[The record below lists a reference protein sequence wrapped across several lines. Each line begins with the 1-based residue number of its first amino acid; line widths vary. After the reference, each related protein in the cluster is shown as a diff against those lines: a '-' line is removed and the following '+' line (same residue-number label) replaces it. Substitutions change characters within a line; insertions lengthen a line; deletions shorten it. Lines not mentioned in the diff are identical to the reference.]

1 MTRGLQSTLRVGRFR
16 RQKAQPVHNS
26 EAQRN
31 VMCLGCD
38 EEEIKCSQFLTRIT
52 SQVPRNT
59 HLHSD
64 SIVLCKMSPGR
75 EGLPW
80 AYQTLWLLGT
90 CPLPSLYT
98 YGFSWTLERSH
109 SGHPGLESRVA
120 SMDSLPQ
127 NLYVTCGI
135 QSRETRHVNLSIA
148 RNHEPRNNCSWYCGR
163 SGSSH

>member
-1 MTRGLQSTLRVGRFR
+1 MTRGLQSMLRVGRFR

-80 AYQTLWLLGT
+80 AYQTLVVGD
-90 CPLPSLYT
+90 LPSTLSLYLRV
-98 YGFSWTLERSH
+98 FLDSRKKPFRS
-109 SGHPGLESRVA
+109 
-120 SMDSLPQ
+120 
-127 NLYVTCGI
+127 
-135 QSRETRHVNLSIA
+135 
-148 RNHEPRNNCSWYCGR
+148 PRFGE
-163 SGSSH
+163 